1 MSSSSSSSSD
11 SSSSS
16 SSDSSDDESYDPYVA
31 SIFTEAMQLREKA
44 QNNNHKALADV
55 YLMIAAADEFDTL
68 KPNYMQLCNLLFL
81 NMLLIEAK
89 RSYKQTT
96 EPEKRADLKKDYVRL
111 KKRELKMRLIVREK
125 L

>member
-1 MSSSSSSSSD
+1 MSSSSSD
-11 SSSSS
+11 SSSS
-16 SSDSSDDESYDPYVA
+16 SSDSSDDESYEPYVA
-31 SIFTEAMQLREKA
+31 NIFNEAMRLREKA

-68 KPNYMQLCNLLFL
+68 KPNYIQLCNLLFL

-89 RSYKQTT
+89 RSYQQTT
-96 EPEKRADLKKDYVRL
+96 QPDKRANMKKDYLLL